1 MAFAPNQQQLYQQ
14 QQQQQY
20 NYQQQQQAAYQQ
32 QQQGSAMQGVQS
44 TSNGSANGSVNP
56 PSARGP
62 DYVVFERLP
71 QQAFS
76 RSGLE
81 KATAAKLKLEH
92 YYKKAVD
99 DVVERNT
106 RCACSYSSICRC
118 SN

>member
-1 MAFAPNQQQLYQQ
+1 MQQ
-14 QQQQQY
+14 QQSSS
-20 NYQQQQQAAYQQ
+20 
-32 QQQGSAMQGVQS
+32 SAS
-44 TSNGSANGSVNP
+44 TSNGGSNNSHSNP

-106 RCACSYSSICRC
+106 RWVPI
-118 SN
+118 

>member
-1 MAFAPNQQQLYQQ
+1 MAFAQSQQ

-20 NYQQQQQAAYQQ
+20 YAAQQQQQQQQYYQQQQQQAGNSGA
-32 QQQGSAMQGVQS
+32 AMQGVQS
-44 TSNGSANGSVNP
+44 TSSGSGALPNGGMNA

-99 DVVERNT
+99 DVVERNG
-106 RCACSYSSICRC
+106 R
-118 SN
+118 